1 MFEQQFQRQY
11 KYVNAN
17 NDLGECEREV
27 SRMMQL
33 IRNLFF
39 DSENLLLSFV
49 SSTESSE
56 AQSRVKTGRK
66 DPGTSK
72 LISQS
77 DKLIN
82 MFG

>member
-1 MFEQQFQRQY
+1 
-11 KYVNAN
+11 
-17 NDLGECEREV
+17 
-27 SRMMQL
+27 MMQL

-49 SSTESSE
+49 NSSESAE

-66 DPGTSK
+66 DQGTGK